1 MGLYGVFANV
11 SYPIISRHISNAIHK
26 DYKIWQWRFSEKF
39 AYIFFFKLWKFTL
52 IAAGTSLFCF
62 SNSWKWRSNIKK
74 RLSQLTQFF
83 VWKFA

>member
-52 IAAGTSLFCF
+52 IAAGISLFCF
-62 SNSWKWRSNIKK
+62 SNSWKWPSNIKK
-74 RLSQLTQFF
+74 NYHN
-83 VWKFA
+83 